1 MYYLLLILLWLH
13 IFSCAPDLDNPAHNQ
28 GDQQRDHLPQEDR
41 EFIERFNTIARDIRD
56 LSKPYKDLDKLLAKH
71 FYIWKNVSRV
81 EDAQVIFFGETH
93 THSASQ
99 MVTAGAINR
108 LIKPSDIVLL
118 EGYQAKTEVK
128 DLSLYLTAN
137 IFTAREFEKYK
148 DTAGIEYKATSRDA
162 ILQKHLQKIKNNL
175 PYLSLNIFNFTK
187 AKAYFWDLLNGGSDY
202 DSMNKR
208 NQSMVDTI
216 KDMKDNNKHVMVIAG
231 ALHLPHYEYTKALYY
246 NSYRSSYLASGG
258 KLKELNDDFY
268 RYFLS
273 IDKDF
278 TTTKVI
284 YDYLKTVNFAVL
296 IPKSLIN
303 KTHCDQYCP
312 DNAI

>member
-1 MYYLLLILLWLH
+1 M
-13 IFSCAPDLDNPAHNQ
+13 FSCAPDLDNPAHNQ
-28 GDQQRDHLPQEDR
+28 GGQQRDRPQEDR

-56 LSKPYKDLDKLLAKH
+56 LSKPYKDLDAFLAKH

-81 EDAQVIFFGETH
+81 EDAQVILFGETH
-93 THSASQ
+93 TDSASQ

-108 LIKPSDIVLL
+108 LIKPSDVVLL
-118 EGYQAKTEVK
+118 EGNQAKTEVK

-148 DTAGIEYKATSRDA
+148 NTAGIEYKPTSLNA
-162 ILQKHLQKIKNNL
+162 ILEKHLDKIKNNL
-175 PYLSLNIFNFTK
+175 NHLSLNIFNFNK
-187 AKAYFWDLLNGGSDY
+187 AKAYYWDLLNGGSDY
-202 DSMNKR
+202 NSMNKR

-216 KDMKDNNKHVMVIAG
+216 KDMKDHTKHVMVIAG
-231 ALHLPHYEYTKALYY
+231 ALHLPHYEYSKALYY
-246 NSYRSSYLASGG
+246 NSYRSAYLAMGG

-268 RYFLS
+268 KHFLS
-273 IDKDF
+273 IDKNF

-284 YDYLKTVNFAVL
+284 YDYLKTIHFAVL

-303 KTHCDQYCP
+303 KKHCEQYCP